1 MHSLSFPISK
11 KAVKIARTSFGAKCK
26 TKKKRTEGN
35 EERKDPFASMSIS
48 GVAWRALR
56 YPCMQCSSRCSAV
69 QQKQNTR
76 RRPDPRASAV
86 KSRERRWLGVP
97 GGAERDD
104 EPRED
109 VVGVVY
115 VRVALHDEGVPAP
128 VADAVQR
135 LAFPDHVHLLA
146 RPRRGAAQARA
157 PERTVGAAAVA
168 VADAVGLGAERAQQ
182 HERHERHRAPP
193 RGRVREPRGRRAQL
207 RRAAAAA
214 PPAARLRL
222 GHTGAPSCLLW
233 TLEVAL
239 GFGGRAAGE
248 GLIYRAQ
255 TEEESGVWLLVLG
268 TDVAVWIGGL
278 SVAVR

>member
-1 MHSLSFPISK
+1 LEQSVKPK
-11 KAVKIARTSFGAKCK
+11 KKGPKETKNARTLLRPCPSL
-26 TKKKRTEGN
+26 
-35 EERKDPFASMSIS
+35 
-48 GVAWRALR
+48 AWRGRGAR
-56 YPCMQCSSRCSAV
+56 YATRACSAAAGAVQCSAAE
-69 QQKQNTR
+69 TEHAAAP
-76 RRPDPRASAV
+76 RPTSV
-86 KSRERRWLGVP
+86 GCEEQSWLGVL

-104 EPRED
+104 EPWED

-193 RGRVREPRGRRAQL
+193 RGRVRDPRGRRAQL
-207 RRAAAAA
+207 CAAAAAAAAAA

-239 GFGGRAAGE
+239 GFVGRAAGE

-255 TEEESGVWLLVLG
+255 TDEESGVWLLVLG